1 MAEITAALV
10 KELREKSGAGM
21 MDCKKALSETGGNIE
36 EAIDWLRQ
44 KGFASAAKKS
54 GRIAAEGLVGM
65 ATSGTV
71 GVVSEVNS
79 ETDFVSRNEQFQE
92 FVKTVTELGMAN
104 DADLAAVEE
113 SGYPGSD
120 RTVAEQLTHNIAT
133 IGENMNIRRLAAVSV
148 TKGLV
153 ASYLHN
159 KITPE
164 LGKIGVLVALESE
177 ADAGALE
184 GLGKHLAMHIA
195 ATNPKALDTDSLDV
209 DLVGREK
216 KVLIEQARSTGKP
229 EEIILKM
236 IEGRMQKF
244 YKEVILLKQ
253 ISVIDGENS
262 IEAVIAAAAKEAGTD
277 IKLTRFVRFEL
288 GEGIEKKEEDFA
300 EEVKKVA
307 GG

>member
-1 MAEITAALV
+1 MNKPA
-10 KELREKSGAGM
+10 
-21 MDCKKALSETGGNIE
+21 NIE